1 MMLPHSPRS
10 GGGFFCGSAAQTSS
24 EVVCMKETGPKCHGA
39 IEDVYGILTFATT
52 VLNFELIHLAIRVYA
67 KHWFSIAT

>member
-1 MMLPHSPRS
+1 
-10 GGGFFCGSAAQTSS
+10 
-24 EVVCMKETGPKCHGA
+24 MKETGPKCHGA

-67 KHWFSIAT
+67 KHWFSIPTC